1 MENFS
6 GSVRISV
13 DGIEGVTGK
22 TNLSKGPRTNFKTE
36 QDVERFT
43 S

>member
-13 DGIEGVTGK
+13 DAEGVTGK
-22 TNLSKGPRTNFKTE
+22 TNLSKGPQTNFKTE
-36 QDVERFT
+36 QDVELFA